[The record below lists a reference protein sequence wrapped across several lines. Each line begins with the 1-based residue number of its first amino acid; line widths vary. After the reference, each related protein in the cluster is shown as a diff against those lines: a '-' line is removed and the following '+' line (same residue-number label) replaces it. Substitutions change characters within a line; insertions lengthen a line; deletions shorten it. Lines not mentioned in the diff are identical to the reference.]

1 MTCSQVLVISPESR
15 CRVSRAASHA
25 AGDVSRMVFSESGF
39 HWFRRGIT
47 LILIVICNLIL
58 LGALWVS
65 GLDLDFVLTNA
76 ELYDPQ
82 EGHCLRAA
90 WAAVS
95 GTEGLVRVCSEW
107 LDTTDP
113 TGQVHSLRAGEPLA
127 VDGEGNLYYENARKA
142 EPRLLGLMI
151 VAAAVIYLGM
161 RSKRRLLTWYET
173 RLPRHER

>member
-1 MTCSQVLVISPESR
+1 
-15 CRVSRAASHA
+15 
-25 AGDVSRMVFSESGF
+25 MVFSESGF

-47 LILIVICNLIL
+47 LVLIVICNLML

-82 EGHCLRAA
+82 GGHCVRVA
-90 WAAVS
+90 WAEVS

-151 VAAAVIYLGM
+151 FVAAVIYLGTW
-161 RSKRRLLTWYET
+161 SKRCLLTWYEA
-173 RLPRHER
+173 RLQRHER